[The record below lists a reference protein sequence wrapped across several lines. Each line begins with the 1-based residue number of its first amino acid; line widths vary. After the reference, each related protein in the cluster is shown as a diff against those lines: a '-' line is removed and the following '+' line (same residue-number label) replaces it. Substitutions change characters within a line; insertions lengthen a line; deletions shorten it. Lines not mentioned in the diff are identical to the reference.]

1 MRRRRGGQVIEM
13 IAGIALEKPQ
23 TLTEPKAAS
32 GRRLAYPGAAVTPR
46 SARHPCGLRIH
57 QPLQVYVALSILL

>member
-13 IAGIALEKPQ
+13 IAGIILEKPR

-32 GRRLAYPGAAVTPR
+32 GRRLAHPGAAVTPA
-46 SARHPCGLRIH
+46 ARGIH
-57 QPLQVYVALSILL
+57 AGCESTNLCKFT